1 MPFRPFEPFAAFAR
15 IVRRDGLA
23 VFPKAAKYAFSPTAW
38 RWLLR
43 GGAGAARGVAEA
55 DVETIRASRWFDAEW
70 YLRKYPDVRRSGG
83 DPAVHYAEFG
93 RGGGFDPG
101 PYFSSEEY
109 LRLNEDVRVGGDNP
123 LVHFERCG
131 RAEGRPIS
139 AIQCRRTAFPEG
151 AIETE
156 RPFPAP
162 PCRHRRVAVFA
173 AFFPDGRIPE
183 TTLCYLRGLREVAD
197 DILLFANCP
206 VFPDELRKLD
216 GLVRH
221 AEFRVHGGHDFL
233 SYRLGFEKAR
243 ELGLLDAAATDELI
257 LANDSCYGPVFP
269 FPECFAKMAGRPC
282 DFWGMTA
289 NAGAYRSE
297 HVQSFF
303 FVFRRPVLD
312 GTALG
317 RFLGGVEVLGSRWEV
332 VRRYEV
338 GFTAALEEAGYA
350 WDTLV
355 PRDFSAR
362 HGGDMAMRRVLE
374 TLSVHGMP
382 LVKAKGLD
390 TYMVDD
396 RDAVL
401 DFIRARNPALAAAI
415 PPPPPPVDYE
425 AVRRLRKEAAQP

>member
-1 MPFRPFEPFAAFAR
+1 M
-15 IVRRDGLA
+15 RR
-23 VFPKAAKYAFSPTAW
+23 
-38 RWLLR
+38 
-43 GGAGAARGVAEA
+43 AGV
-55 DVETIRASRWFDAEW
+55 
-70 YLRKYPDVRRSGG
+70 
-83 DPAVHYAEFG
+83 DPAAHYAEFG
-93 RGGGFDPG
+93 RCGRFDPG

-109 LRLNEDVRVGGDNP
+109 LRLNEDVRVAGDNP

-139 AIQCRRTAFPEG
+139 VLQCRKTSFPAG
-151 AIETE
+151 AVETE
-156 RPFPAP
+156 RPFPAAP
-162 PCRHRRVAVFA
+162 RRHRRVAVFA

-206 VFPDELRKLD
+206 VFPDEIRKLD

-221 AEFRVHGGHDFL
+221 AGFRVHGGHDFY

-243 ELGLLDAAATDELI
+243 QLGLLDAAATDELI

-269 FPECFAKMAGRPC
+269 FPDCFAKMAGRPC

-312 GTALG
+312 GSALG
-317 RFLGGVEVLGSRWEV
+317 RFLEGVEVLGSRWEV

-338 GFTAALEEAGYA
+338 GFTAALAEAGYA

-374 TLSVHGMP
+374 TLSVYGMP

-396 RDAVL
+396 RGAVI

-415 PPPPPPVDYE
+415 PPPPPPVDYD
-425 AVRRLRKEAAQP
+425 AVRRLREEAVEP